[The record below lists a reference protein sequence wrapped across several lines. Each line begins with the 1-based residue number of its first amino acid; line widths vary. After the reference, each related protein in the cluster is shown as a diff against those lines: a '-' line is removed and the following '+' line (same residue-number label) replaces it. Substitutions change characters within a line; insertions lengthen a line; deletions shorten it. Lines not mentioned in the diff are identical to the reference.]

1 MFSRKN
7 LRTTLV
13 LAAAVTP
20 VVAGLTV
27 TRANLPTGSGPFTNS
42 ASQTIISLSGSSA
55 LKGFF
60 GSANAYYLEPPSS
73 GSGNNTLAFGGT
85 TYTANSTTG
94 SILLAPVTQGGGA
107 QAQSES
113 LNEGAGLEVQYLVT
127 GSVEGIQG
135 LVTSQLNSAYLDSPA
150 GSGNGYTN
158 FGLNSSYYCY
168 VNGSANN
175 FTAPGSSNSYTMAN
189 QGSDTIGATTNSQ
202 SAVQIAVS
210 DVLAKQAFSY
220 SGNGTYTP
228 SIFAT
233 PTTPGYGKGNPT
245 RTVNPLV
252 LTATTT
258 VIAGG
263 ASQLHDQTDIGAT
276 AGAGNISNLTNT
288 AICAGAS
295 LIAANPGT
303 GLTQV
308 NKADAQF
315 LQAASRLQNGLG
327 FNVTTRDVGSGTRN
341 TIANNTGIDPSWAV
355 GSNDNGN
362 GNALSVKNQ
371 FSIGEV
377 NGNASNGPLG
387 GIKFSNKTSGGSQ
400 LLPTIENA
408 RMCVGTISQSDAS
421 AADCDSSNN
430 GDNTA
435 NALSATPVRALSYD
449 NGSGPVAVS
458 ANNILTGAYAIWQQE
473 QFVTANG
480 GNQSVGAPIVGDDAN
495 HDAANYIKM
504 ITTSAG
510 QYPNIGTYATPA
522 DGLVAQKWIPM
533 QFMEVTKT
541 VDGGNVTSVTPTGN
555 VTAFLASSKNNL
567 FNVATPSN
575 LTSGATA
582 YYGGANAAG
591 VAGTP
596 NYATGNFTEGKIA
609 ITAENSSG
617 TIISGAAATQ
627 AAATGGN
634 WLFGNFNQNGIRDLS
649 AVLAAG
655 QALLDGSTAFGGNG
669 ILSVNTGALNGNA
682 STAYTNAKLNA
693 MNAGTGA
700 TKGDLIVMGDFN
712 GTGQFDG
719 ASLYAMATQVAASD
733 PSVGTNGN
741 ATNYTA
747 GTIGGSAANFGV
759 NVENAVLRKNTA
771 LDSFKTTFAG
781 NSTTNTNIRMAAD
794 LSKPYI
800 NSTEAGNSSNNYS
813 NAFNKFDVLGNG
825 YYSTAE
831 KLANAAAVDAAVG
844 MSYGNLSQSVTTTV
858 TVSAAAVNQGSGN
871 LTVPVSLTAAKLID
885 ATDAG
890 NTTITRADF
899 NLIANDLGYY
909 NPTTNP
915 TGKLI
920 KGDSNFDGSVNSSD
934 LYTVIQYFGGNTSR
948 WGQGNFEYV
957 AGNASTYIVGAADLY
972 DVIQN
977 YGGIIPSGLIINTT
991 NPDVLGDAQVMAALN
1006 ADGIQIDVHP
1016 AVPEPGTLSLLTLG
1030 AVGVLSRRRRRR
1042 N

>member
-1 MFSRKN
+1 MLSRKSS
-7 LRTTLV
+7 RTMLV

-42 ASQTIISLSGSSA
+42 TSGQTIISLSGSSA

-73 GSGNNTLAFGGT
+73 GSGNNTINFGGT

-113 LNEGAGLEVQYLVT
+113 LNEGAGLEVQYLIT

-135 LVTSQLNSAYLDSPA
+135 LVTSQLNSAYLDSPS

-168 VNGSANN
+168 VNGSGNN
-175 FTAPGSSNSYTMAN
+175 FTAPGSSNSYTLVN
-189 QGSDTIGATTNSQ
+189 QGSDTIGATANSQ

-276 AGAGNISNLTNT
+276 PGSGNISNLTNT

-355 GSNDNGN
+355 GTNDNGN

-371 FSIGEV
+371 YSIGEV

-458 ANNILTGAYAIWQQE
+458 ANNIITGAYAIWQQE
-473 QFVTANG
+473 QFVTLNG

-555 VTAFLASSKNNL
+555 VTAFLNSSKNNL

-575 LTSGATA
+575 LTAGATA

-609 ITAENSSG
+609 ITAQNSSG
-617 TIISGAAATQ
+617 ATLTGAAATQ
-627 AAATGGN
+627 SAAVGGN

-655 QALLDGSTAFGGNG
+655 QALLDGSSAFGGNG
-669 ILSVNTGALNGNA
+669 VLDANSGALNGNA
-682 STAYTNAKLNA
+682 STGYTNAKLNA

-712 GTGQFDG
+712 STGKFDG

-733 PSVGTNGN
+733 ASVGTNGN
-741 ATNYTA
+741 ATNYSA

-771 LDSFKTTFAG
+771 LDSFVTTFAG

-800 NSTEAGNSSNNYS
+800 NATEAGNGNYS
-813 NAFNKFDVLGNG
+813 NAFNKLDVLGNG
-825 YYSTAE
+825 FYSTAE
-831 KLANAAAVDAAVG
+831 KLADAAAVDAAVG

-858 TVSAAAVNQGSGN
+858 TVPAAAVNQGSGN
-871 LTVPVSLTAAKLID
+871 VTVPVSLTAAKLID
-885 ATDAG
+885 ATDSG

-899 NLIANDLGYY
+899 NVIAAPLITAGTL
-909 NPTTNP
+909 
-915 TGKLI
+915 L
-920 KGDSNFDGSVNSSD
+920 KGDATFAGAVNNTD
-934 LYTVIQYFGGNTSR
+934 LTIVLQNLGVTASQ
-948 WGQGNFEYV
+948 WSQGNFEYV
-957 AGNASTYIVGAADLY
+957 VGNSSTYTVNNSDLTDVLQNLGRTVAAPLTLD
-972 DVIQN
+972 I
-977 YGGIIPSGLIINTT
+977 S
-991 NPDVLGDAQVMAALN
+991 NPDLFSDPQALSMLS
-1006 ADGIQIDVHP
+1006 ADGIHVTP

-1030 AVGVLSRRRRRR
+1030 AVGILARRRRRSVK
-1042 N
+1042 